1 MNPATTLFTGGSGL
15 LGGEIRLR
23 LPRARFPASAE
34 FNVTDYGQM
43 SRYLDAHE
51 TAMIIHAAAFT
62 SPPRCD
68 QEPLAALQT
77 NIVGTANVVR
87 ICHERDIRMVYI
99 STDYVFDGARGDYTE
114 DDPVLPV
121 NTYAWTKLG
130 GECAVRLLKDA
141 LVIRTS
147 FGPNR
152 FPYPKAFVDQ
162 WTSRVSVREVADK
175 IVALLATGATGV
187 VHVGGPRRTVYE
199 YAMSLDPRA
208 EIGALSIDAVSFRV
222 PRDTSLNTTRFDRLI
237 A

>member
-1 MNPATTLFTGGSGL
+1 MNPAKVLFTGGSGL

-23 LPRARFPASAE
+23 LPRAQYPTSAV
-34 FNVTDYGQM
+34 FDVTDYQKM
-43 SRYLDAHE
+43 SGYLDDNPIE
-51 TAMIIHAAAFT
+51 MIIHAAAFT

-68 QEPLAALQT
+68 KEPLAALQT
-77 NIVGTANVVR
+77 NVVGTANVVR
-87 ICHERDIRMVYI
+87 LCLERGIRLVYI
-99 STDYVFDGARGDYTE
+99 STDYDYTE

-141 LVIRTS
+141 LIIRTS
-147 FGPNR
+147 FGPNH
-152 FPYPKAFVDQ
+152 FPYPKAFIDQ

-175 IVALLATGATGV
+175 IVTLLATDATGV

-199 YAMSLDPRA
+199 YAKSLDPQN
-208 EIGALSIDAVSFRV
+208 EVGALSVDAVSFRV
-222 PRDTSLNTTRFDRLI
+222 PRDTSLNSSRYDRLI

>member
-34 FNVTDYGQM
+34 FNVTDHEQM
-43 SRYLDAHE
+43 SRYLDRHE
-51 TAMIIHAAAFT
+51 TSMIIHAAAFT

-87 ICHERDIRMVYI
+87 LCHERGMRMVYI
-99 STDYVFDGARGDYTE
+99 STDYVFDGTRGNYTE

-121 NTYAWTKLG
+121 NMYAWTKLG

-162 WTSRVSVREVADK
+162 WTSRVSVREVAGK
-175 IVALLATGATGV
+175 IVALIATGATGV
-187 VHVGGPRRTVYE
+187 VHVGGPRRTVYD
-199 YAMSLDPRA
+199 YAKSLDPQA
-208 EIGALSIDAVSFRV
+208 EIGAISIDSVNFRV
-222 PRDTSLNTTRFDRLI
+222 PRDTSLNTSRFDRFI